1 MAPDNDVFAGYRTH
15 TIDIASPDDDL
26 VTVPAARGVLTFEDG
41 EGAAILVVAAA
52 DMRRAARS
60 RMTAAASPRADLRA
74 ITRRIVTIATDSV
87 FETDLLFL
95 TTARVRLPSIYKA
108 AAERWRGWFLH
119 VHPDEE
125 HPRFVKQSTQSLE
138 MDGGVLLGPVSD
150 KHAAGKLIDRLIDVF
165 DLCRY
170 HSVLVQAPSGTACAY
185 KEMGRCPAACD
196 GSETLESYRG
206 RVREAIECCR
216 DGPEVVRDAWRKQMT
231 QAASRLE
238 FERAEHLR
246 RKIDDAAALTHRS
259 LRWLGVLDSMRLL
272 CVTRGGAKDWARA
285 HLVIPGRVLALAD
298 IHLDATRADLD
309 AVLARAMILADGAP
323 AFGAAP
329 EQCDV
334 LGLVSAHLYASGRH
348 ARAHAFVQLADALD
362 MADDLAMALRG
373 VLKRETDSGDVA
385 ESSDHAVGEL

>member
-1 MAPDNDVFAGYRTH
+1 MSPVDDAFAGYRTH

-26 VTVPAARGVLTFEDG
+26 VAVPAARGVLTFEDA
-41 EGAAILVVAAA
+41 EGRAILVVAAA
-52 DMRRAARS
+52 DLRRAARS
-60 RMTAAASPRADLRA
+60 RMAAAATPRADLRA
-74 ITRRIVTIATDSV
+74 ITRRIVMITTDSV

-95 TTARVRLPSIYKA
+95 TTARLLLPSIYKA
-108 AAERWRGWFLH
+108 AAERWRGWFLR
-119 VHPDEE
+119 VDPDEE

-138 MDGGVLLGPVSD
+138 SEGGELLGPVSD

-216 DGPEVVRDAWRKQMT
+216 DGPEATREAWRKRMT
-231 QAASRLE
+231 HAAAALE

-246 RKIDDAAALTHRS
+246 RKIDDAAGLTHGS
-259 LRWLGVLDSMRLL
+259 LRWLGVLESMRLL
-272 CVTRGGAKDWARA
+272 CITHGGAKDWARV
-285 HLVIPGRVLALAD
+285 HLVLPGQVLPLAD
-298 IHLDATRADLD
+298 VRVDTTHGVLDAL
-309 AVLARAMILADGAP
+309 VARAAVQADRSP
-323 AFGAAP
+323 AFAATP

-348 ARAHAFVQLADALD
+348 ARAHTFVRLADAPD
-362 MADDLAMALRG
+362 MADDLAAALRG
-373 VLKRETDSGDVA
+373 VLKRETDSSDVP